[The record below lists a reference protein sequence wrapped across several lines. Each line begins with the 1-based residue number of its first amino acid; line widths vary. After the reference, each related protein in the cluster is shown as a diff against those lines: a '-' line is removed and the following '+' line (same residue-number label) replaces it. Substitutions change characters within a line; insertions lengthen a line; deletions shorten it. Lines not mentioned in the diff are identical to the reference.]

1 MFENGLK
8 NSVFNQW
15 LQEKMILSRKKLDIL
30 GASET
35 SNKDNYVADNFSTT
49 WIKIDALNQWLSP
62 RSLRSLELSQ

>member
-35 SNKDNYVADNFSTT
+35 SDKDNYVADNFYSN
-49 WIKIDALNQWLSP
+49 WIDK
-62 RSLRSLELSQ
+62 